1 MTSLKLMVK
10 FYNRSDLASN
20 QRQRPLLTKRDHCGN
35 SRCDS
40 PTATAWLLGW
50 LGTILRALGLI
61 GRFLVASTSLPR
73 WLIVLLVLALL
84 ASVFG
89 ALKRRLTAIT
99 QPLEIGWLSYTTDV
113 FPGFDGAVWRWR
125 YSGDSILRI
134 VAFCPRCDMQ
144 LAARYGPVGFGGY
157 RTTLACENCNWSS
170 SEIEGEL
177 NEIISRVERLIQRK
191 LRSGEYKA
199 LTHED
204 R

>member
-113 FPGFDGAVWRWR
+113 FPG
-125 YSGDSILRI
+125 L
-134 VAFCPRCDMQ
+134 
-144 LAARYGPVGFGGY
+144 
-157 RTTLACENCNWSS
+157 NCNWAS

-191 LRSGEYKA
+191 LRSEEYS